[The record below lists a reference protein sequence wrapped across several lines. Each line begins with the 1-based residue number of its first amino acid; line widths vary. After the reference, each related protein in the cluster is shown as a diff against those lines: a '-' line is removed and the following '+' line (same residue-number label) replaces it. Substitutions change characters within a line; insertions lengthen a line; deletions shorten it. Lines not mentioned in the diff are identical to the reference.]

1 MRRFEVVTKFMDL
14 DVKIPVRQTSH
25 SAGYD
30 LASIEEVTLNPGD
43 IKMIPTGLKV
53 KLPGD
58 EALFV
63 FPRSSLGIKKQ
74 LMMSNSVGVIDADYY
89 NNANN
94 EGHIMVP
101 LYNFGNSTVTI
112 DKGER
117 VAQGI
122 FMEYR
127 KTADDDA
134 KDIERIG
141 GFGSSGTK

>member
-1 MRRFEVVTKFMDL
+1 MRKFEIVSAYEDL
-14 DVKIPVRQTSH
+14 DIKIPRRATSH

-30 LASIEEVTLNPGD
+30 LASIEEVTINAGE

-53 KLPGD
+53 MIPDD

-63 FPRSSLGIKKQ
+63 FPRSSLGIKKG

-89 NNANN
+89 NNPNN

-101 LYNFGNSTVTI
+101 LINFSQKPTTI
-112 DKGER
+112 EKGER

-122 FMEYR
+122 FMNYK
-127 KTADDDA
+127 KTSDDQPADLT
-134 KDIERIG
+134 RVG

>member
-1 MRRFEVVTKFMDL
+1 MRKFEVVTTFENQNVLLPK
-14 DVKIPVRQTSH
+14 RQTTH

-30 LASIEEVTLNPGD
+30 LASILDVMIEPGE

-58 EALFV
+58 EALFI

-89 NNANN
+89 NNPNN

-101 LYNFGNSTVTI
+101 LLNFGKEACKI
-112 DKGER
+112 EKGER

-122 FMEYR
+122 FMAYY
-127 KTADDDA
+127 KTDDDDT
-134 KDIERIG
+134 KQNERLG

>member
-1 MRRFEVVTKFMDL
+1 MRRFEVVTKFKDL

-89 NNANN
+89 NNPNN

-101 LYNFGNSTVTI
+101 LYNFGKSAVTI
-112 DKGER
+112 EKGER

-134 KDIERIG
+134 KDIERVG

>member
-1 MRRFEVVTKFMDL
+1 MRKFEIVSVYKDSGAT
-14 DVKIPVRQTSH
+14 IPKRATAH

-30 LASIEEVTLNPGD
+30 LASIEEISINPGE
-43 IKMIPTGLKV
+43 IKFIPTGLKV
-53 KLPGD
+53 KLPDD

-63 FPRSSLGIKKQ
+63 FPRSSLGIKKH

-89 NNANN
+89 NNPNN

-101 LYNFGNSTVTI
+101 LLNFGKTEVMI
-112 DKGER
+112 EKGER

-122 FMEYR
+122 FMNYK
-127 KTADDDA
+127 KTEDDDA
-134 KDIERIG
+134 AEIARVG